1 METITDKNEHS
12 SGAVVYRRKN
22 SNIQFLLGKHSGY
35 HKWVLPKGLIEKDE
49 DPKITA
55 LREVEEETGI
65 KAKIIGTEPIKK
77 LEYFYVADTGETKGK
92 DINGNEIIRRVIHYQ
107 ENGGKKVRVRKQVE
121 FYLMEYVS
129 GNSKNHDWEMEDVG
143 WFSYNDALEKLAF
156 GGERQVLT
164 LAREKLAISR

>member
-1 METITDKNEHS
+1 MKIKTSKFEHS

-22 SNIQFLLGKHSGY
+22 SNFQFLLGKHSGY
-35 HKWVLPKGLIEKDE
+35 HKWVLPKGLIEKGE

-55 LREVEEETGI
+55 FREVEEETGI

-92 DINGNEIIRRVIHYQ
+92 DTNGNEIIRRVIRYQ
-107 ENGGKKVRVRKQVE
+107 ENGGKKVSVRKQVE

-129 GNSKNHDWEMEDVG
+129 GNPKNHDWEMEDAG
-143 WFSYNDALEKLAF
+143 WFSYNDALEKMAF
-156 GGERQVLT
+156 EGEKQVLT
-164 LAREKLAISR
+164 IAGKKLAISQ